1 MRRLISILIIIFLLP
16 SVTLTINSFEDG
28 RVGVSNLKDKPIT
41 YLFAGYDD
49 AAENTDSIILANYS
63 YATNT
68 ISFLQIPRDTFIKDA
83 PFGKINSLFPHE
95 RNKGKDQ
102 SSAMLSFRQQLA
114 DVLGIEITSHVG
126 YSTKTFKDLID
137 AIGGVNV
144 YLTKDIS
151 VKDSSGNTIL
161 DLPAGD
167 NLLLGDDALLFV
179 RARSEY
185 IRGDLGRVDAQK
197 LFISAFI
204 KKLQEDITV
213 ADIFSAFISCKTGWI
228 LDAKIG
234 DFLKILSLNQ
244 GRLKNIK
251 VNFATIP
258 GEAVADSGGIW
269 YYSIS
274 RKPAEIML
282 DELDFY
288 RSSALDIKGKLLKP
302 NEDNFAEIYFGNYT
316 TQIYDMG
323 SLSDMEI
330 LTR

>member
-1 MRRLISILIIIFLLP
+1 M
-16 SVTLTINSFEDG
+16 
-28 RVGVSNLKDKPIT
+28 KDKPIT

-49 AAENTDSIILANYS
+49 AGENTDSIILANYTYS
-63 YATNT
+63 TNT
-68 ISFLQIPRDTFIKDA
+68 ISFLQIPRDTYFSSA
-83 PFGKINSLFPHE
+83 PLGKINAVFPSE
-95 RNKGKDQ
+95 RSKGEEQ
-102 SSAMLSFRQQLA
+102 SSAMLSFRNQLA
-114 DVLGIEITSHVG
+114 DTLGIEITSHVG
-126 YSTKTFKDLID
+126 YSTTTFRDLID

-151 VKDSSGNTIL
+151 VKDSSGKIIL
-161 DLPAGD
+161 DLSVGD

-197 LFISAFI
+197 LFMSAFI

-213 ADIFSAFISCKTGWI
+213 ADILSAFISCKTGWI
-228 LDAKIG
+228 IDAKIG
-234 DFLKILSLNQ
+234 DFFKILSLNQ

-258 GEAVADSGGIW
+258 GEAVADSKGIW

-274 RKPAEIML
+274 RKPAEKML
-282 DELDFY
+282 DELGFY
-288 RSSALDIKGKLLKP
+288 CASAFDNKQKLL
-302 NEDNFAEIYFGNYT
+302 NLYENSFAKIYFGNYT

-323 SLSDMEI
+323 SLSDMDI